1 MRCASCDCI
10 LSDFEATRKGAFSGQ
25 YIEMCNECFA
35 TINDQVYSIERSD
48 LEHDS
53 DSFTQELDDSLDN
66 EHDSY

>member
-1 MRCASCDCI
+1 MRCASCDSI

-25 YIEMCNECFA
+25 YLDMCNSCFA
-35 TINDQVYSIERSD
+35 TINDQVYAIERTD

-53 DSFTQELDDSLDN
+53 DSFDQELDDSLDN